1 MWGKADSYVAHL
13 IRTLSMKSCQV
24 SYLLFAKTL
33 NERKKNYSDATLSLN
48 QLATSTLILRALAQ
62 TIRKGLQKDNMIVH
76 SS

>member
-48 QLATSTLILRALAQ
+48 QLATSIILRALAL
-62 TIRKGLQKDNMIVH
+62 TIRKGLQKDNMIGH